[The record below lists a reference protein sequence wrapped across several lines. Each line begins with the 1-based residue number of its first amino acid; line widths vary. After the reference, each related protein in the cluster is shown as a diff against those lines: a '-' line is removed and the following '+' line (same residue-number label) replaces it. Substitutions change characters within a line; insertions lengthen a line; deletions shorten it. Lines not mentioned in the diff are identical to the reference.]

1 MASLVRNQEGGVMG
15 FILTTL
21 TEAKANGNLREET
34 VRMAGLLGFEINAM
48 IDELDIA
55 WLYED

>member
-1 MASLVRNQEGGVMG
+1 MG

-21 TEAKANGNLREET
+21 TEAKANGNLREESI
-34 VRMAGLLGFEINAM
+34 RMARLLGMEFNEM
-48 IDELDIA
+48 LEELDIG

>member
-1 MASLVRNQEGGVMG
+1 MG
-15 FILTTL
+15 FVLTTL

-34 VRMAGLLGFEINAM
+34 VRMAGLLGMEINAM
-48 IDELDIA
+48 LEELDIG

>member
-1 MASLVRNQEGGVMG
+1 MG

-34 VRMAGLLGFEINAM
+34 ARMANLLGFEINAM
-48 IDELDIA
+48 IQELDIG
-55 WLYED
+55 WLYEN